1 MFRRGAPRKSIHW
14 WRCGTSNA
22 KVRED
27 ILMDSFFRDLR
38 YSVRMLI
45 KSPAFTAVAL
55 LSIALGIGANT
66 TVFSVINAV
75 LLRSLPY
82 KDPASLVLLWG
93 DTSQEAGRRK
103 HNQVSATDIADFR
116 SQVSVFEDIATY
128 ESWTA
133 IISGDGEAERVPGTQ
148 VGDGF
153 FKVMK
158 GKPLLGRVFT
168 PEEQVDGKD
177 FVIVLGYGLWQRRF
191 GGDPNIIGKTV
202 SLGGS
207 PYSIVGVMDAD
218 FQPLPSTLVFPVG
231 QFYRPV
237 GENYDDLAR
246 DSRHLR
252 AIARLKPGVTIEQ
265 ARSEA
270 NIIAQRLEQAH
281 PLTNKN
287 QGADVVSI
295 TNEIV
300 GDIRPMLLM
309 IFGAVIF
316 VLLVA
321 CANVANLLLARSTVR
336 FKEITIRSAIGA
348 ARGQIVRQL
357 LTESLVLAVLGG
369 GLGLLLAIWGTGLV
383 ESAGSKINP
392 MFHDI
397 HVDIRCLAFTF
408 GISIITGLIFGL
420 APALQISKPNLS
432 ESLKEAGRGSGPA
445 SSRNR
450 LRSVLVI
457 SEVALTLVLLVCAGL
472 LIRTVM
478 RLRNVDTGFSAQN
491 VLAMNIGLPGTKYP
505 KPGDK
510 LAFFKEVTD
519 RITALPGVKAVGTT
533 SVLPLSDNFDG
544 RGLAV
549 EDHPKPRGE
558 EITVDLYIASPG
570 YLKAMEIPLIKGR
583 PISEQDTTD
592 AAKIALINST
602 MAAQLWPNEDP
613 LGRRI
618 KFPGSEKNP
627 QPWRTVVGVVKDV
640 SQYALDK
647 KPPMQIYV
655 PHAQFSTGFSTIVVK
670 TEKEPTAMTAAV
682 RREIQAVDKDQA
694 VFNVTTLEQLMG
706 ESILIRRFFMIL
718 LLVFAV
724 LALSLASVG
733 IYGVMSYVAS
743 QRTHEI
749 GIRMALGAQAN
760 DVLKLIIGNGMAL
773 ALIGVAAGLAGA
785 FALTRLMTGV
795 LFGVSA
801 TDAVTF
807 VTVSA
812 GLIAVALLACYIPAR
827 RATKVDPL
835 VALRYE

>member
-1 MFRRGAPRKSIHW
+1 MN
-14 WRCGTSNA
+14 T
-22 KVRED
+22 
-27 ILMDSFFRDLR
+27 FFRDLR
-38 YSVRMLI
+38 YSLRLLI
-45 KSPAFTAVAL
+45 KSPAFTTVAV

-82 KDPASLVLLWG
+82 KDPNSLVLLWG
-93 DTSQEAGRRK
+93 DTEQEAGRRK

-116 SQVSVFEDIATY
+116 SQASVFEDIATY
-128 ESWTA
+128 ESWSA
-133 IISGDGEAERVPGTQ
+133 IMSGDGEAERVPATQ

-177 FVIVLGYGLWQRRF
+177 FVIVLGYGLWQGRF

-207 PYSIVGVMDAD
+207 PYTIVGVMDAD
-218 FQPLPSTLVFPVG
+218 FQPLPSTLVSPVG

-270 NIIAQRLEQAH
+270 SIIAQRLEQAH

-295 TNEIV
+295 TNQIV

-445 SSRNR
+445 ASRNH
-450 LRSVLVI
+450 LRSVLLV

-478 RLRNVDTGFSAQN
+478 RLRKVDTGFSAQN

-510 LAFFKEVTD
+510 LAFFKEVTE
-519 RITALPGVKAVGTT
+519 RILTLPGVKAVGTT

-570 YLKAMEIPLIKGR
+570 YLQAMQIPLIKGR
-583 PISEQDTTD
+583 AITEQDTPD
-592 AAKIALINST
+592 SAKVALINNT
-602 MAAQLWPNEDP
+602 MANQLWRNQDP
-613 LGRRI
+613 LGKRI
-618 KFPGSEKNP
+618 KFPGNERHP
-627 QPWRTVVGVVKDV
+627 QEWRTIVGIVKDV

-647 KPPMQIYV
+647 KPPMQIYL
-655 PHAQFSTGFSTIVVK
+655 PLMQQPTSFNTIVVK
-670 TEKEPTAMTAAV
+670 TEGQPTAMISAV
-682 RREIQAVDKDQA
+682 RREVLAVDPEQA
-694 VFNVTTLEQLMG
+694 VFNVTTLEQLAG
-706 ESILIRRFFMIL
+706 DSIANRRLFMIL
-718 LLVFAV
+718 LLVFAG
-724 LALSLASVG
+724 LALTLASVG

-749 GIRMALGAQAN
+749 GIRMALGAQTG
-760 DVLKLIIGNGMAL
+760 DVLKLIVGKGIAL
-773 ALIGVAAGLAGA
+773 ALIGVTAGLAGSL
-785 FALTRLMTGV
+785 ALTRVMSGL

-801 TDAVTF
+801 TDAGTF
-807 VTVSA
+807 LVVSTGLTV
-812 GLIAVALLACYIPAR
+812 VALLACYIPAR